1 MTEYTGSYEW
11 TGNVYISCGDYGL
24 NDRTYAVKADP
35 TQGLVLSQVAAL
47 MHPGE
52 AFDLISVN
60 DNTGLEGHVIT
71 RTSSNPEVAT
81 IDEFGR
87 VEALAP
93 GQTVITVSA
102 GEDSAV
108 CVVAVKE
115 RTTELQDFQLSVES
129 FSGLKPNGS
138 IVVKATDLYPAD
150 AEITTKRWRSMRTI
164 RICTPASS
172 PAVSTAP
179 TAFSP
184 SCT

>member
-52 AFDLISVN
+52 AFDLSVN

-108 CVVAVKE
+108 CQGAHHGAAGFPAVCGILL
-115 RTTELQDFQLSVES
+115 R
-129 FSGLKPNGS
+129 
-138 IVVKATDLYPAD
+138 VKAQRLHRGQSDGFVPRRRGDYHQ
-150 AEITTKRWRSMRTI
+150 
-164 RICTPASS
+164 
-172 PAVSTAP
+172 AVGGQ
-179 TAFSP
+179 
-184 SCT
+184 